1 MLKSAYFWN
10 LLGVPFALPSTFSM
24 TKLWL
29 KDFELHINPA
39 TATAAEVLAQSGA
52 VRTLQEVERHFW
64 VGRVENEEN
73 SYEVETII
81 TPQKIKAFTCEC
93 WAEGRRL
100 MCPHVAA
107 TLFKVRQYLD
117 QKAETKKA
125 RAAERPTSALSRLTV
140 GAVLDHVTP
149 EALTEFVQTYARR
162 DRDFALALK
171 IHFAA
176 DVSGAENPFA
186 LVLDSLLPAPGTIK
200 NLRDPD
206 LRRLRTALEDLQR
219 QLSSSATETN
229 FARVFQIATTILQK
243 ISPLAARLE
252 ETQRTYLLP
261 TLLSAT
267 THLKLLQT
275 EPVSPDLQAATWE
288 SAFELAITG
297 HFPPELAPP
306 LLALLSQAA
315 MDDAKFERISQVF
328 DQAPSLIAPFDLQL
342 FTSALA
348 RRERPEAVVR
358 VLEGQLDQPKLLLD
372 TVVALDQGNYTEA
385 AYQAGD
391 RLLTLVKFSHS
402 QRRQIEDLLL
412 DIADRTGNRER
423 KIIWLWRRFQQSGD
437 FEFYEKMKQTADK
450 NWPGVRKRLL
460 TELRKVGDTNTI
472 AILLGTE
479 GDTVALAQL
488 LETATD
494 ITQIQAWEDLL
505 IAADKAFVERR
516 YVELLSKYLDEHF
529 GRQASTRVR
538 EHLQGLLQKGETDLV
553 IGIVRA
559 LIDRFADR
567 PTLPDELAELF
578 PKPKRRLAP
587 VAL

>member
-1 MLKSAYFWN
+1 
-10 LLGVPFALPSTFSM
+10 M

-39 TATAAEVLAQSGA
+39 TAAAAEGLAHAGA
-52 VRTLQEVERHFW
+52 VRALNEVERHFW
-64 VGRVENEEN
+64 VGQVEDAERG
-73 SYEVETII
+73 YEVETII

-117 QKAETKKA
+117 QKAEA
-125 RAAERPTSALSRLTV
+125 RKTQATEQTTNVLHRLTV
-140 GAVLDHVTP
+140 GTVLEQATP
-149 EALTEFVQTYARR
+149 AALADFVQAYARR

-176 DVSGAENPFA
+176 TLSGAENPFA
-186 LVLDSLLPAPGTIK
+186 LVLDALLPTASQIK
-200 NLRDPD
+200 TLRDPA

-219 QLSSSATETN
+219 QLSAAAAEPD

-243 ISPLAARLE
+243 TAPLASRLE
-252 ETQRTYLLP
+252 GTQRAYLLP
-261 TLLSAT
+261 ALLAAANY
-267 THLKLLQT
+267 LALLQT
-275 EPVSPDLQAATWE
+275 ESVGLDLQKATWDIG
-288 SAFELAITG
+288 FTLAVAG
-297 HFPPELAPP
+297 HFPPELAPA
-306 LLALLSQAA
+306 LLALLSQSAT
-315 MDDAKFERISQVF
+315 DDARFERISQLF
-328 DQAPSLIAPFDLQL
+328 DQSPTPVSSFRLQL
-342 FTSALA
+342 FVSALA
-348 RRERPEAVVR
+348 RRDRPESVLR
-358 VLEGQLDQPKLLLD
+358 VLEGQLDEPKLLLD
-372 TVVALDQGNYTEA
+372 TLLALDQGNYPEA

-391 RLLTLVKFSHS
+391 GLLTLAKFSHG

-412 DIADRTGNRER
+412 HIADRTGNRER
-423 KIIWLWRRFQQSGD
+423 KITWLWRRFQQSGD
-437 FEFYEKMKQTADK
+437 FDFYEQMKQTAGK
-450 NWPGVRKRLL
+450 KWPGVRQRLL
-460 TELRKVGDTNTI
+460 TELRRAGDIHTI

-479 GDTVALAQL
+479 GDTDALMEL

-494 ITQIQAWEDLL
+494 LSQIQAWEELL
-505 IAADKAFVERR
+505 LSTNKAFVERR
-516 YVELLSKYLDEHF
+516 YVALLSTYLDEHF

-587 VAL
+587 AAL